1 MKMSDA
7 PMPARQ
13 IVFWLAVTAS
23 FLFLIHALGTVLMPF
38 VLGIVI
44 AYFLDPVCNR
54 LSRLGFPRWLATA
67 TVLAL
72 FVLVTVAVFWLVVP
86 LLVDQ
91 AGQFIK
97 ALPGYI
103 EHIRAYLEPKLHHL
117 MSSLSDKQVAKMQE
131 TVESYVGDATSVA
144 TSAASSIAQS
154 IWQGGL
160 AVVDIIS
167 LLIIT
172 PIVAFYMLRDWH
184 YITSRVNSLL
194 PLAHAE
200 TIRTQISEIDRTLA
214 AFIRGQAT
222 VCVFMGTIYAVSLSL
237 VGINFGAVIGLVA
250 GLLSFIPFVGTGFG
264 LIVASTIA
272 LVQFDG
278 YTHFAIVLGI
288 FLVVHLLEGNVITPK
303 FVGESVGLHPVWI
316 IFALMAGGSLMGF
329 TGMLLAVPVAA
340 VTGVLV
346 RFSLGRYLES
356 PYYYH
361 TNQRKSQACSLR
373 RIKPL

>member
-1 MKMSDA
+1 MKVSDA

-13 IVFWLAVTAS
+13 MIFWLAVTAA
-23 FLFLIHALGTVLMPF
+23 FFFLIHALGTVLMPF

-54 LSRLGFPRWLATA
+54 LARLGFPRWLATT
-67 TVLAL
+67 TVLSL
-72 FVLVTVAVFWLVVP
+72 FVLVTVAIFWLVVP
-86 LLVDQ
+86 LLVEQ

-103 EHIRAYLEPKLHHL
+103 EHIRTYLEPKLHHL

-184 YITSRVNSLL
+184 YITARVNSLL

-200 TIRTQISEIDRTLA
+200 TIRAQVGEIDRTLA

-222 VCVFMGTIYAVSLSL
+222 VCVFMGTIYAVSLSV

-264 LIVASTIA
+264 LITASTIA

-340 VTGVLV
+340 VIGVLV

-356 PYYYH
+356 PYYH
-361 TNQRKSQACSLR
+361 QPNKRKHQACTLR